1 MKQEKIYASAVAF
14 RQALEER
21 LLTISKEQNVPLERL
36 RKRIAF
42 DRLLARLFDK
52 KMPTVPQW
60 LLKGGYALEIRYTNI
75 ARATKDIDMAI
86 PDLAGPSP
94 ETVRDLLQHSAERD
108 GDDWFSFL
116 IGAYSQALHQPVYG
130 GWRYPVEARL
140 ANRIFTKFNIDVAIG
155 DAVVSEAEWRKGT
168 EMLSFAGIPPAEV
181 ALFPR
186 DQQFAEKAHTFTFP
200 RSEKEMSRVK
210 DLVDMVLLIEN
221 GMPRSSRVVKAIKAT
236 FERRKTHLIP
246 DSLVPPPASWEPIYR
261 KMALD
266 CGVTCKTVGEAFQLL
281 FSYWRKLF
289 KKR

>member
-21 LLTISKEQNVPLERL
+21 LLTISREQNVPLERL

-52 KMPTVPQW
+52 KMRPMPQW
-60 LLKGGYALEIRYTNI
+60 LLKGGYALEIRHSNI

-86 PDLAGPSP
+86 PDMAGPSP
-94 ETVRDLLQHSAERD
+94 ETVRGLLQHSTERD
-108 GDDWFSFL
+108 GGDWFSFL
-116 IGAYSQALHQPVYG
+116 IGAYSQELHQPVYG

-140 ANRIFTKFNIDVAIG
+140 ANKIFTKFNIDVAVG

-186 DQQFAEKAHTFTFP
+186 DQQFAEKAHSFTFP
-200 RSEKEMSRVK
+200 RSEKERSRVK

-221 GMPRSSRVVKAIKAT
+221 GMPRSSQVIKAIKAT
-236 FERRKTHLIP
+236 FERRKTHSIP
-246 DSLVPPPASWEPIYR
+246 DSLVLPPASWEPIYR
-261 KMALD
+261 EMALD
-266 CGVTCKTVGEAFQLL
+266 CGVTCKTVGEAFKLL
-281 FSYWRKLF
+281 SSYWRKLF